1 MSLNLK
7 RMAAALFAIA
17 SMSSVSAIAAPVQYS
32 KQPTDDAA
40 LVKQL
45 PGFKN
50 GTASVNGTTIHYV
63 IGGKGA
69 PLVLLPG
76 WPQTWWEFHKIMP
89 KLAESYTVISVDL
102 RGQGSSS
109 KPASGYDKK
118 NMAQDVKELITQL
131 GYKKAFVA
139 GHDIGA
145 QVAWSLAAN
154 HPDSVE
160 KLVLMDVPHPDV
172 GLFNWPVVPVTTTFG
187 DSPKIDEKA
196 PFAWWFAFHQV
207 PGLPEKLLAGR
218 QYLEQEWFFTYLMK
232 DESVLTPL
240 DRAVYANAYKSP
252 EAIRAG
258 NAWYQA
264 FTQDINDQKT
274 YAKVAVPTLG
284 LAGPG
289 YGWVNAFLT
298 TYATNASTVKVDS
311 GHFLAEEAPAETIK
325 QLQQFFR

>member
-1 MSLNLK
+1 MK
-7 RMAAALFAIA
+7 RVAGALLAIA
-17 SMSSVSAIAAPVQYS
+17 AITTVSAFAAPVQYS
-32 KQPTDDAA
+32 KQPTDDAT

-45 PGFKN
+45 SGFKN
-50 GTASVNGTTIHYV
+50 GTVSVNGTTIHYV

-118 NMAQDVKELITQL
+118 NMAQDVKDLIAQL
-131 GYKKAFVA
+131 GYQKAFVA

-172 GLFNWPVVPVTTTFG
+172 GLFNWPIVPVTTTFG
-187 DSPKIDEKA
+187 DSAKIDEKA

-218 QYLEQEWFFTYLMK
+218 EYLEQEWFFTYLMK

-258 NAWYQA
+258 NAWYQT

-274 YAKVAVPTLG
+274 YAKVNVPTLG

-289 YGWVNAFLT
+289 YGWVNAFLS
-298 TYATNASTVKVDS
+298 TYANNASTVKLDS
-311 GHFLAEEAPAETIK
+311 GHFIAEEAPAETIK
-325 QLQQFFR
+325 HLQQFFR